1 MKENQIHA
9 DMKQLRDEKV
19 YPPRVEFEVSYDH
32 QLHDATHCR
41 IDVQGVECSDFK
53 AACFEINIPSVAPL
67 CITAETTDLEELP
80 IVIGS
85 NESENSTV
93 PLQEDE
99 VFDKTL
105 ISDSMSESNPA
116 EADGSKVPQTVL
128 PFTATAE
135 TIDLEE
141 LPIYIVPENSTVPL
155 QDNEVFD
162 DTDSMSESNPAEA
175 DGSKVPQ
182 TVLPSTAISTPS
194 LCSSTYTAEERAV
207 QPPLFVGGIESQTFT
222 QTGGIF
228 SSHIHGISVD
238 IPKQAIPSHIS
249 SFEIKMRVCLHGP
262 FVFPYP
268 DVEICSA
275 VVCLSCE
282 PSFHFVSDVTVEIPH
297 CAIIDSDSDHKDFF
311 VLRAPDSANPHWKFS
326 EVLDSEISTCH
337 VTMKVRHFSKV
348 TLAYRQKELLKSR
361 KKRHK
366 MKKLKEHSLDSH
378 MKYKRQSSLDSRTS
392 DLASAITRERASSS
406 PAPLSRAGSED
417 DVLCSG
423 LSEFVVV
430 CCAPQERP
438 LLSWKVAFV
447 VSYSH
452 PTGLMVSMMTKI
464 VVLVKHSSLD
474 HTLICSS
481 LVLQTYLS

>member
-41 IDVQGVECSDFK
+41 IDVQGVECSDFI
-53 AACFEINIPSVAPL
+53 AACFEINMPSVAPL
-67 CITAETTDLEELP
+67 CTKAETTDLEELP

-85 NESENSTV
+85 NEPENSTV

-99 VFDKTL
+99 VFDKTI

-116 EADGSKVPQTVL
+116 ETDGSKVPQTVL
-128 PFTATAE
+128 PFTAT
-135 TIDLEE
+135 
-141 LPIYIVPENSTVPL
+141 
-155 QDNEVFD
+155 
-162 DTDSMSESNPAEA
+162 
-175 DGSKVPQ
+175 
-182 TVLPSTAISTPS
+182 STP
-194 LCSSTYTAEERAV
+194 SSTYTEHAA
-207 QPPLFVGGIESQTFT
+207 QQPLFVGGIESQTFT

-228 SSHIHGISVD
+228 YSLTHDISVD
-238 IPKQAIPSHIS
+238 IPKQAIPSHVS
-249 SFEIKMRVCLHGP
+249 SFEVKMRACLHGP
-262 FVFPYP
+262 FDFPYP
-268 DVEICSA
+268 DIEICSA
-275 VVCLSCE
+275 VVCLSCK
-282 PSFHFVSDVTVEIPH
+282 PSFHFVSDVIVEIPH
-297 CAIIDSDSDHKDFF
+297 CAIIDSDSNHKDFF
-311 VLRAPDSANPHWKFS
+311 VLRAPDSAAPYWKFS

-337 VTMKVRHFSKV
+337 VTIKVRHFSKL
-348 TLAYRQKELLKSR
+348 TLAYRRHRLKSR

-392 DLASAITRERASSS
+392 DPASAITRERAFSS
-406 PAPLSRAGSED
+406 PVPLSRAGSED
-417 DVLCSG
+417 DVLSSG

-452 PTGLMVSMMTKI
+452 PTGLMVSMITKI

-474 HTLICSS
+474 HTLIWSS

>member
-1 MKENQIHA
+1 
-9 DMKQLRDEKV
+9 MKQLRDEKV
-19 YPPRVEFEVSYDH
+19 YPPRVEFEVSYDR

-41 IDVQGVECSDFK
+41 IDVQGVECSDFI
-53 AACFEINIPSVAPL
+53 AACFEINMPSVAPP
-67 CITAETTDLEELP
+67 CTTAETTDLEELA
-80 IVIGS
+80 IAIGS
-85 NESENSTV
+85 NEQENSTV

-99 VFDKTL
+99 VDDTI
-105 ISDSMSESNPA
+105 ISDYMSESNPA

-128 PFTATAE
+128 PFTAT
-135 TIDLEE
+135 
-141 LPIYIVPENSTVPL
+141 ST
-155 QDNEVFD
+155 Q
-162 DTDSMSESNPAEA
+162 
-175 DGSKVPQ
+175 
-182 TVLPSTAISTPS
+182 
-194 LCSSTYTAEERAV
+194 SSTYTEHAA
-207 QPPLFVGGIESQTFT
+207 QQPLFVGGIESQTFT

-228 SSHIHGISVD
+228 YSLIHDISVD
-238 IPKQAIPSHIS
+238 IPEQAIPSHVS
-249 SFEIKMRVCLHGP
+249 SFEVKMRACLHGP

-311 VLRAPDSANPHWKFS
+311 VLRAPDSADPHWKFF
-326 EVLDSEISTCH
+326 EELDSEIRTYH
-337 VTMKVRHFSKV
+337 VIIKVRRFSKL
-348 TLAYRQKELLKSR
+348 TLAYRRHRQKELLKSR

-366 MKKLKEHSLDSH
+366 MKNLKERSLDSH
-378 MKYKRQSSLDSRTS
+378 MKYIRQSSLDSSTS

-417 DVLCSG
+417 DVLSSG
-423 LSEFVVV
+423 LSSFVVV

-452 PTGLMVSMMTKI
+452 PTGLMVSMIM
-464 VVLVKHSSLD
+464 
-474 HTLICSS
+474 
-481 LVLQTYLS
+481 